1 MCGRFQGIN
10 TSQSLREKP
19 SSGSSSGN
27 LKELRLRKSS
37 QTEGDKGGQT
47 DDEIVESCKVR
58 TIELY
63 MNLREVFTMFTF
75 QMTYDATGCFH
86 WCPSRNFDDCVM
98 TRQVT
103 SGCSVYDCINT
114 SRFTIILLNM

>member
-1 MCGRFQGIN
+1 MVRFQGIN

-58 TIELY
+58 DRETLELY
-63 MNLREVFTMFTF
+63 TNLREVFTMFNI

-103 SGCSVYDCINT
+103 NVFSICSLNNMHNVYNI
-114 SRFTIILLNM
+114 

>member
-58 TIELY
+58 DREALELY
-63 MNLREVFTMFTF
+63 TNLREVFTMFTV

-103 SGCSVYDCINT
+103 NGSSVVT
-114 SRFTIILLNM
+114 PAFLKLFF